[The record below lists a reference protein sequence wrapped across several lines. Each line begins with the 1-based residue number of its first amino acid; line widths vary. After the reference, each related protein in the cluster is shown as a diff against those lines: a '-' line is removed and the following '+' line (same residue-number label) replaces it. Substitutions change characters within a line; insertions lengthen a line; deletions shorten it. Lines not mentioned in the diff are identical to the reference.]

1 MFVHA
6 HTKAHW
12 KGLQRRK
19 VIFIPGSTPWR
30 EIGLVSSKG
39 VPRLGLW
46 SAPSAHLLPQYA
58 PLGFSFFCALETLMP
73 GSLSPSPSHKA
84 EQSLL
89 TGRSPTEGLALP
101 RRAWTSLLL
110 QPECCREPHTPRER
124 QRVPEASGDLPWV
137 LSSPCWSHSPLHKPA
152 LLPLEVYTSHPASQ
166 AELTYLTLFL
176 LLPLIILAYQ
186 LLIPDVNCKGSY
198 PCTPVESAFPI
209 QSPWASCIWI
219 KALH

>member
-1 MFVHA
+1 
-6 HTKAHW
+6 
-12 KGLQRRK
+12 
-19 VIFIPGSTPWR
+19 
-30 EIGLVSSKG
+30 
-39 VPRLGLW
+39 
-46 SAPSAHLLPQYA
+46 
-58 PLGFSFFCALETLMP
+58 MP

-110 QPECCREPHTPRER
+110 QPQRCWEPHSPRER
-124 QRVPEASGDLPWV
+124 QRVPEASGDLSGFS
-137 LSSPCWSHSPLHKPA
+137 LSPADPTLHCTNQPSSFLRCIPA
-152 LLPLEVYTSHPASQ
+152 ILLLGNGLPGAALIPR

-198 PCTPVESAFPI
+198 PCTPVERLLFQFTLPGQAVFESELSI
-209 QSPWASCIWI
+209 S
-219 KALH
+219 